1 MWDEGVPGDSESGG
15 VTTHKSHYRRVGRKG
30 VGLQNLLRAVNPK
43 PF

>member
-15 VTTHKSHYRRVGRKG
+15 VTTQKSHYRRVGRKG

-43 PF
+43 TF

>member
-1 MWDEGVPGDSESGG
+1 MWGKGVPGDSESGG
-15 VTTHKSHYRRVGRKG
+15 VPAQKSHYRRVGRQG